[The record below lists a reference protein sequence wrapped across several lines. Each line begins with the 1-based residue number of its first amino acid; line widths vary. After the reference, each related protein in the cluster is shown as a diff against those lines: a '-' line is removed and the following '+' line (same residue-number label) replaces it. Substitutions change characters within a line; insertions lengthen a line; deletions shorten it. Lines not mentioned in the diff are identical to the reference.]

1 MMYYKT
7 NPAFTLLCVNKVGC
21 RDAMHPVAPESTVS
35 FVLFL
40 TFYIH
45 LPIIALCIQKQVT

>member
-21 RDAMHPVAPESTVS
+21 RDAMHPVASESTVS